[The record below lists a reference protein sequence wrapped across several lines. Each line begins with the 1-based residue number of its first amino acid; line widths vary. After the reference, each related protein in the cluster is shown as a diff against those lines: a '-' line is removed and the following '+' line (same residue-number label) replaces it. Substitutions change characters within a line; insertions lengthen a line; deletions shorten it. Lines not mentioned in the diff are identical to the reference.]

1 MVEAAEH
8 EGEVVYAVP
17 GSPYVL
23 ERSVRHLLAD
33 PRVEV
38 RIVPGLSFLDLAYG
52 RLGIDP
58 VEAGVRLVDGH
69 EFATAAAGERGP
81 MLVAH
86 AHAPWVLSDIKLAVD
101 GPGSDEVVVLQ
112 RLGLPDEEVRT
123 VRWEDLDRS
132 VVPDHLT
139 CLFIPRVAEPV
150 GAELVRFHG
159 IVRRLR
165 DECPWDRQ
173 QTHQSLTRY
182 AVEEVYELIE
192 AIGRLDGSGTA
203 DEALEEELGDV
214 LLQVFLHS
222 AIAEQDGRFSI
233 ADVAAGISEKMVRR
247 HPHVFGSTTVSGADQ
262 VAANWEA
269 IKAAEKGDAGRGVRA
284 SSVDGVQGDLPA
296 LAYARELS
304 ARAAKVGFD
313 WDGPEGTLDKV
324 AEELAE
330 VREAFD
336 DPAAVAAEIGDLLF
350 AAVNVARHRGVDPE
364 AALRQAA
371 AKFRRRIQACE
382 ALAAERDI
390 DTRTAGLPVLD
401 ALWDEVKATE
411 PRP

>member
-1 MVEAAEH
+1 M
-8 EGEVVYAVP
+8 
-17 GSPYVL
+17 
-23 ERSVRHLLAD
+23 
-33 PRVEV
+33 
-38 RIVPGLSFLDLAYG
+38 
-52 RLGIDP
+52 
-58 VEAGVRLVDGH
+58 
-69 EFATAAAGERGP
+69 
-81 MLVAH
+81 
-86 AHAPWVLSDIKLAVD
+86 
-101 GPGSDEVVVLQ
+101 LQ
-112 RLGLPDEEVRT
+112 RLGLPDEEVLT

-139 CLFIPRVAEPV
+139 CLYVPHVTEPV

-192 AIGRLDGSGTA
+192 AIGRLDGSAAA

-222 AIAEQDGRFSI
+222 AIAEQEGRFSI

-269 IKAAEKGDAGRGVRA
+269 IKAAEKGGGGRT

-313 WDGPEGTLDKV
+313 WDVPEGTLDKV
-324 AEELAE
+324 AEELDE

-336 DPAAVAAEIGDLLF
+336 DPAALGAEIGDLLF
-350 AAVNVARHRGVDPE
+350 ATVNLARHRGVDPE
-364 AALRQAA
+364 SALRQAS

-382 ALAAERDI
+382 ALAAERGI
-390 DTRTAGLPVLD
+390 DTSTAGLPVLD

-411 PRP
+411 PGR

>member
-1 MVEAAEH
+1 MPHV
-8 EGEVVYAVP
+8 
-17 GSPYVL
+17 
-23 ERSVRHLLAD
+23 
-33 PRVEV
+33 
-38 RIVPGLSFLDLAYG
+38 
-52 RLGIDP
+52 
-58 VEAGVRLVDGH
+58 
-69 EFATAAAGERGP
+69 T
-81 MLVAH
+81 
-86 AHAPWVLSDIKLAVD
+86 
-101 GPGSDEVVVLQ
+101 
-112 RLGLPDEEVRT
+112 
-123 VRWEDLDRS
+123 
-132 VVPDHLT
+132 
-139 CLFIPRVAEPV
+139 EPV

-173 QTHQSLTRY
+173 QTHQSLTCH

-192 AIGRLDGSGTA
+192 AIGRLDGSGAT

-222 AIAEQDGRFSI
+222 AIAEQEGRFSI

-262 VAANWEA
+262 VARNWEA
-269 IKAAEKGDAGRGVRA
+269 IKAAEKGGGVGM

-304 ARAAKVGFD
+304 ARAAKAGFD
-313 WDGPEGTLDKV
+313 WDVPEGTLDKV
-324 AEELAE
+324 AEELDE
-330 VREAFD
+330 VRDAFD
-336 DPAAVAAEIGDLLF
+336 DPAAVGTEIGDLLF
-350 AAVNVARHRGVDPE
+350 ATVNLARHRGVDPE

-390 DTRTAGLPVLD
+390 DTRTASLPVLD